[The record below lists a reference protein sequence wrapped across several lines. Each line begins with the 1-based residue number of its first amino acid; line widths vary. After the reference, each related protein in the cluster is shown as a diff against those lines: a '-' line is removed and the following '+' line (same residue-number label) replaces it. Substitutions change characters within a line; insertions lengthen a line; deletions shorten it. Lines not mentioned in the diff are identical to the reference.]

1 MDCNVL
7 RIVLGNDFPTRMT
20 IKAVGIDG
28 SPIPDFSLENS
39 TDIVV
44 KYKSASGEYEIDEY
58 TIEGNN
64 LFINWSGLGLGG
76 YGFEITGVYNNA
88 AWRYAARLIFRIV
101 ADQASA
107 NIPAGTLVNG
117 VYLLD
122 GWLAFLANT
131 SSGGVESVN
140 GKTGIVILTPE
151 DIGAY
156 EKPSTGIPKSDLA
169 SAVQASLNKADTA
182 LQNIKTVNNQSLVG
196 NGNVSVGTYNK
207 PANGIPATDLDS
219 SVQQTLQDVANIEG
233 LIPSQASPSNQLADK
248 NFVNNQV
255 STNTANF
262 VGTYNSLAEL
272 QAVTGA
278 TNNDYGFVIEH
289 DSLGNDYYDR
299 YKYNGSQW
307 MFEYKVEST
316 PFTAEQWAAIQSGI
330 TSALVTKLSALPTNA
345 ELTTQLN
352 GKQATLVSGTNIKTV
367 NNTSLLGNGNLSV
380 GTYSKPSSG
389 IPSSDLASAV
399 QTSLGKADTAVQPAA
414 IANLESKMAIVAA
427 SGTTLTASVDNY
439 YLFGSEVGTLAITL
453 TTPSDTTH
461 ITKAVFM
468 LTTGSSPAVTFAGAS
483 GINVIAQ
490 DGFSIEAS
498 TTYEINAIYNGVAW
512 VVAAMKLS
520 STPINS

>member
-1 MDCNVL
+1 MDCNVI
-7 RIVLGNDFPTRMT
+7 RIVQGNDFPTRMT
-20 IKAVGIDG
+20 IKAVGLDG
-28 SPIPDFSLENS
+28 NPIPDFSLENS
-39 TDIVV
+39 TDIIV
-44 KYKSASGEYEIDEY
+44 KYKVAGNEYEIDEY

-64 LFINWSGLGLGG
+64 LFINWSGLQLGG

-117 VYLLD
+117 VYMLD

-131 SSGGVESVN
+131 GTGGVESVN
-140 GKTGIVILTPE
+140 GKTGIVVLTPS

-156 EKPSTGIPKSDLA
+156 AKPSGGIPKSDLA

-196 NGNVSVGTYNK
+196 TGNVSVGTYSK

-278 TNNDYGFVIEH
+278 TNNDYGFVIEY
-289 DSLGNDYYDR
+289 DSLGNEYYDR

-307 MFEYKVEST
+307 LFEYKVEST

-352 GKQATLVSGTNIKTV
+352 GKQDTI
-367 NNTSLLGNGNLSV
+367 
-380 GTYSKPSSG
+380 
-389 IPSSDLASAV
+389 SDLSTIRSGAA
-399 QTSLGKADTAVQPAA
+399 LGATAVQPAA

-439 YLFGSEVGTLAITL
+439 YLFSSEVGTLEITL

-468 LTTGSSPAVTFAGAS
+468 LTTGSTPAVTFAGAS
-483 GINVIAQ
+483 GVNVIAQ

-498 TTYEINAIYNGVAW
+498 TTYEINAIFNGTAW

-520 STPINS
+520 TTPINS

>member
-7 RIVLGNDFPTRMT
+7 RIVQGNDFPTRMT

-76 YGFEITGVYNNA
+76 YGFEITGVFNNA

-131 SSGGVESVN
+131 GSGGVESVN

-156 EKPSTGIPKSDLA
+156 AKPSTGIPKSDLA

-196 NGNVSVGTYNK
+196 TGNVSVGTYSK
-207 PANGIPATDLDS
+207 PSNGIPATDLDS
-219 SVQQTLQDVANIEG
+219 SVQQTLQDVTNIEG

-278 TNNDYGFVIEH
+278 TNNDYGFVIEY
-289 DSLGNDYYDR
+289 DSLGNEYYDR

-307 MFEYKVEST
+307 LFEYKVEST

-352 GKQATLVSGTNIKTV
+352 GKQDTI
-367 NNTSLLGNGNLSV
+367 
-380 GTYSKPSSG
+380 
-389 IPSSDLASAV
+389 SDLATIRSGAA
-399 QTSLGKADTAVQPAA
+399 LGATAVQPAA

-427 SGTTLTASVDNY
+427 SGTALTASVDNY
-439 YLFGSEVGTLAITL
+439 YNFASEVGTLAITL

-461 ITKAVFM
+461 ITKSVFM
-468 LTTGSSPAVTFAGAS
+468 LTTGSTPAVTFAGES
-483 GINVIAQ
+483 GVNVIAQ

>member
-7 RIVLGNDFPTRMT
+7 RIVQGNDFPTRMT

-76 YGFEITGVYNNA
+76 YGFEITGVFNNA

-131 SSGGVESVN
+131 GSGGVESVN

-156 EKPSTGIPKSDLA
+156 AKPSTGIPKSDLA

-182 LQNIKTVNNQSLVG
+182 LQNIKTVNNKSLVG
-196 NGNVSVGTYNK
+196 TGNVSVGTYSM

-219 SVQQTLQDVANIEG
+219 SVQQTLQDVADIEG

-278 TNNDYGFVIEH
+278 TNNDYGFVIEY
-289 DSLGNDYYDR
+289 DSLGNEYYDR

-307 MFEYKVEST
+307 LFEYKVEST

-352 GKQATLVSGTNIKTV
+352 GKQDTI
-367 NNTSLLGNGNLSV
+367 
-380 GTYSKPSSG
+380 
-389 IPSSDLASAV
+389 SDLATIRSGAA
-399 QTSLGKADTAVQPAA
+399 LGATAVQPAA

-427 SGTTLTASVDNY
+427 SGTALTASVDNY
-439 YLFGSEVGTLAITL
+439 YLFSSEVGTLAITL
-453 TTPSDTTH
+453 ITPSDTTH

-468 LTTGSSPAVTFAGAS
+468 LTTGASPAVTFAGAS